1 MSNEK
6 RAERCTF
13 PNFERILADL
23 DSPDERV
30 RARAV
35 GALCPC
41 RIGAEGFEPRLDL
54 VRRAQKDPSRLVRA
68 AALHVLGEAMEGGEG
83 SATSR
88 QLTTNDMART
98 RFRNRWR
105 RDEDSPGNRRR

>member
-1 MSNEK
+1 MPNKK
-6 RAERCTF
+6 RAQRCTP

-23 DSPDERV
+23 ESPDERV

-68 AALHVLGEAMEGGEG
+68 VALHVLGEAMEGGEG

-88 QLTTNDMART
+88 QLTKNEMART
-98 RFRNRWR
+98 RFLNRWR
-105 RDEDSPGNRRR
+105 RDEGEKRIV